1 MRPCANAECGK
12 ELREGQGRFCSNPCR
27 IAGMR
32 AAKAA
37 KLQPEP
43 SLRELAAAVIERVE
57 QEQEYHPPATAQIQH
72 DDWRRPKQD
81 REAMLSWH
89 RRPIERL

>member
-32 AAKAA
+32 QAKAA
-37 KLQPEP
+37 KLQPDDEP
-43 SLRELAAAVIERVE
+43 
-57 QEQEYHPPATAQIQH
+57 QYHPPEAVQVTH
-72 DDWRRPKQD
+72 DDWRRPKAD
-81 REAMLSWH
+81 REARESWH
-89 RRPIERL
+89 RRPPGWA

>member
-1 MRPCANAECGK
+1 MRQCANTDCSG
-12 ELREGQGRFCSNPCR
+12 ELKPHQGVYCSNPCR

-37 KLQPEP
+37 KQPDQT
-43 SLRELAAAVIERVE
+43 LRELAAAVIERVE
-57 QEQEYHPPATAQIQH
+57 QEQEYLPPATAQIQH

-81 REAMLSWH
+81 RDAMLSWH
-89 RRPIERL
+89 RRPTERL

>member
-1 MRPCANAECGK
+1 
-12 ELREGQGRFCSNPCR
+12 
-27 IAGMR
+27 MR

-37 KLQPEP
+37 KLQPNTA
-43 SLRELAAAVIERVE
+43 RDLAAAVIERVE
-57 QEQEYHPPATAQIQH
+57 QEQEYRPPATATVQPAH

-81 REAMLSWH
+81 HEAMLSWH